1 MDDNLTGA
9 KVIAQALHDLGVA
22 VIHTL
27 VGIPVAEIAEEA
39 IDLGIRVVGYR
50 NEQACSYAASAYGY
64 LTGKPAVCLLT
75 GGPGILHGLAG
86 IGNASAN
93 AFPLLVLGGSSE
105 SSLATKGGFQE
116 MDAISLLTPHTKR
129 AIRPTSRDP
138 STIVAAIRNAY
149 RTAWYGRPGPTFVDL
164 PTELIMEPV
173 PAKRS
178 TSHPPISVL
187 SPPKPSADPA
197 LIVSAANLLK
207 FASAPLVIV
216 GKGAASARAEGS
228 IRGLVSAHNIPFLP
242 TPMGKG
248 IVPDSHPLNTSSA
261 RSAALKHADVIL
273 LLGARLN
280 WILHFGEAPKYRPDV
295 KIIQVDISPEEL
307 GRANSLGQ
315 PSLSIFGD
323 IAFVVD
329 QLRRELGQEWK
340 AFPTNTFRFSS
351 SPASP
356 RPSSYL
362 SLLAAS
368 AAKNEEK
375 SARLA
380 TTSTKPNA
388 LLTYERAYHIIKS
401 QLHALSPPENGR
413 VVYVSEGANTMDI
426 SRSMFPLEFP
436 RQRLDAGTYATM
448 GVGMGYAIAA
458 WAAYNI
464 PRRGTKKI
472 VALEGDSAFGF
483 SGMEIET
490 MARHKMDVLII
501 VMNNSGIYKGDAAE
515 ENRWREMQA
524 QTARDD
530 TKITATTRAPT
541 MGKGKGKDEED
552 RKESRRRGLRST
564 SLLYETRYEFLADM
578 VGGRGWLVRTE
589 DELAEATRLAFIEPE
604 KVCVL
609 NVIIDPGLNSAAS
622 FGWMETKEKH
632 GSGGGGGES
641 KL

>member
-1 MDDNLTGA
+1 MDPTALTGA
-9 KVIAQALHDLGVA
+9 KVIAQALHDLGVP

-39 IDLGIRVVGYR
+39 IDLGIRVIGYR
-50 NEQACSYAASAYGY
+50 NEQACSYAASVFGY
-64 LTGKPAVCLLT
+64 LTGTPGVCLLT
-75 GGPGILHGLAG
+75 GGPGILHGMAG

-105 SSLATKGGFQE
+105 SGLATKGGFQE
-116 MDAISLLTPHTKR
+116 MDAIALLTPHTKR
-129 AIRPTSRDP
+129 AIRPTSADP
-138 STIVAAIRNAY
+138 STVVAAIRNAY
-149 RTAWYGRPGPTFVDL
+149 RVAWYARPSGRR
-164 PTELIMEPV
+164 LI
-173 PAKRS
+173 
-178 TSHPPISVL
+178 PP
-187 SPPKPSADPA
+187 SPSWRPPNRPPDPA
-197 LIVSAANLLK
+197 LVVEAARLLK
-207 FASAPLVIV
+207 SASAPLVIV
-216 GKGAASARAEGS
+216 GKGAAYARAENS
-228 IRGLVSAHNIPFLP
+228 IRSLVATHHLPFLP

-261 RSAALKHADVIL
+261 RSAALKHADVVL

-323 IAFVVD
+323 IGSVVD
-329 QLRRELGQEWK
+329 QLHRELGQGWK
-340 AFPTNTFRFSS
+340 AFPSNTFRSS
-351 SPASP
+351 SLLSSP
-356 RPSSYL
+356 KPSYL

-368 AAKNEEK
+368 AAKNEQK
-375 SARLA
+375 SIRLA
-380 TTSTKPNA
+380 TTPTTPNA

-401 QLHALSPPENGR
+401 QLHALSPPQDGGI
-413 VVYVSEGANTMDI
+413 VYVSEGANTMDI
-426 SRSMFPLEFP
+426 SRSVFPLEHP

-458 WAAYNI
+458 WAAHNI
-464 PRRGTKKI
+464 APPRRATTRKLNKKKI

-501 VMNNSGIYKGDAAE
+501 VMNNSGIYKGDAADE
-515 ENRWREMQA
+515 TGWREKQA
-524 QTARDD
+524 QTAADD
-530 TKITATTRAPT
+530 TKIAASTTTSTTNKNVA
-541 MGKGKGKDEED
+541 GA
-552 RKESRRRGLRST
+552 RKGLRST
-564 SLLYETRYEFLADM
+564 SLLYETRYECLADM

-589 DELAEATRLAFIEPE
+589 DELAEATRQAFLETE

-632 GSGGGGGES
+632 GGGGGGGGES